1 MAEGTRRF
9 SADERR
15 VLLTVKG
22 VGPTVVARFEQLGIA
37 DLSTLAGHEPA
48 ALVAAIAGHVGST
61 CWRNSPQARQAV
73 SAAIA
78 LARRAVTDADGS
90 D

>member
-1 MAEGTRRF
+1 MAEHLRRF
-9 SADERR
+9 TADERR
-15 VLLTVKG
+15 LLLAVKG
-22 VGPTVVARFEQLGIA
+22 VGPTVVSRFEQLGIA
-37 DLSTLAGHEPA
+37 DLATLAGHDPA

-78 LARRAVTDADGS
+78 AARRAGTDADRS
-90 D
+90 H